1 MFCENICD
9 QYEIFDSLHFHVLK
23 EVNVYCYTV
32 PQVTKAPQPGEKR
45 SATSF
50 DIRLSTLNDAT
61 VDILF
66 SKNKVSI
73 FYC

>member
-1 MFCENICD
+1 MAQKGCFAD
-9 QYEIFDSLHFHVLK
+9 YYYYYYYYYVTLF
-23 EVNVYCYTV
+23 

-50 DIRLSTLNDAT
+50 DIRLSTLNEAT

-66 SKNKVSI
+66 SKNKVCLSI
-73 FYC
+73 EYSH

>member
-1 MFCENICD
+1 MC
-9 QYEIFDSLHFHVLK
+9 
-23 EVNVYCYTV
+23 CYII

-50 DIRLSTLNDAT
+50 DIRLSTLNEAT

-66 SKNKVSI
+66 SKNKVSVSFI
-73 FYC
+73 EYFY